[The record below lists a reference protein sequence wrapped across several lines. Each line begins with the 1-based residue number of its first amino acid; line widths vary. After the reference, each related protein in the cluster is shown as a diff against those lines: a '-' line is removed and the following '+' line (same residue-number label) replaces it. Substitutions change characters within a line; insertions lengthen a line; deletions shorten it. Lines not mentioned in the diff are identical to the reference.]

1 MSAPD
6 THAVGL
12 FLDVARRVVD
22 TVEEETREIAAG
34 REPNGRLFAD
44 RKALALFELTRAAR
58 GLDPAT
64 PALRP
69 ALLELREAVE
79 RNHAAIGVRLEAAR
93 RVAETM
99 KRVVAEIESDGAYD
113 VVGLLRAARRSGA
126 R

>member
-1 MSAPD
+1 MSAAL
-6 THAVGL
+6 H
-12 FLDVARRVVD
+12 FLDVARRCVE
-22 TVEEETREIAAG
+22 TMEEETAEIAAG
-34 REPNGRLFAD
+34 RDPDGRGFAD
-44 RKALALFELTRAAR
+44 RKAMALFELTRAAR

-69 ALLELREAVE
+69 ALTELRAAVE

-99 KRVVAEIESDGAYD
+99 KRVVAEIEWDGAYD
-113 VVGLLRAARRSGA
+113 AARLLRDARQGTR